1 MSGGCTAKPKTNH
14 AISPSGQCASAHSRL
29 CVCLRP
35 ASSLW
40 RATERRSTIVLLGLA
55 VPPRFLLGSG
65 YVGRRCDTRILFGHV
80 FCSTEAAEQQ
90 TLSRRHGAQHRQV
103 CRQSRSRC
111 GPVVFAR
118 RGTPGGPIRDE
129 DSAGSTWMRG
139 GFGGEVLARSIP
151 PERGL
156 RQPFA
161 DGRQRFLTLGPFG
174 ARLPVHRQLRIGRCG
189 VLRDGV
195 ACGNARPRRDKRS
208 GVVRRLHRFNG

>member
-1 MSGGCTAKPKTNH
+1 M
-14 AISPSGQCASAHSRL
+14 
-29 CVCLRP
+29 
-35 ASSLW
+35 
-40 RATERRSTIVLLGLA
+40 LLGLA

-65 YVGRRCDTRILFGHV
+65 YVGRRCDTRIPFGHV
-80 FCSTEAAEQQ
+80 FCSTELCEGSSGF
-90 TLSRRHGAQHRQV
+90 SRRATNTQPP
-103 CRQSRSRC
+103 SRSPTPA
-111 GPVVFAR
+111 GLSSISIEMPVVFAR

-129 DSAGSTWMRG
+129 DQRRQHLDAR

-161 DGRQRFLTLGPFG
+161 DGRQRFLTLGPFV

-195 ACGNARPRRDKRS
+195 ARGNARPRAARGARYRRRCRQISASGLGRPAGAVCRGPPFSRYRLRS
-208 GVVRRLHRFNG
+208 PSTSGTKFGARPMA